1 MADSDPTPHRPQT
14 LTPAHLQRLADR
26 LVSRGTS
33 SLLSDSP
40 EMQADMRVAAQVIR
54 ALLSKL
60 DKAAGSVAET
70 ARLLA
75 EVRIEVEA

>member
-1 MADSDPTPHRPQT
+1 MADSKPTI
-14 LTPAHLQRLADR
+14 LTVNDIQVLADR
-26 LVSRGTS
+26 LTSRGVS
-33 SLLSDSP
+33 IVLSDTP
-40 EMQADMRVAAQVIR
+40 EMQADMRMAARVIR

-75 EVRIEVEA
+75 EVQIEVEAG

>member
-1 MADSDPTPHRPQT
+1 
-14 LTPAHLQRLADR
+14 
-26 LVSRGTS
+26 
-33 SLLSDSP
+33 
-40 EMQADMRVAAQVIR
+40 MQADMRVAAQVIR